1 MILKGSQ
8 RGGAA
13 QLAHHLMND
22 RDNDHIELVE
32 LRGFVAGDLSGA
44 LEEAHAISKATRC
57 QQFLFSLSL
66 NPPKDQDAGFEAIM
80 DAADAA
86 EERLGLTGQPR
97 AVVIH
102 EKQGRR
108 HAHVVWSRIDGNEMK
123 AINLPHFKNRL
134 RDLSKELYLE
144 HGWELPDGHRE
155 NGWKNPLNFTL
166 AEWQQAKRLDLDP
179 REIKQMFQ
187 QAWAHSDDQKS
198 LKHALQE
205 HGFHLARGDRRG
217 FVAVDIHG
225 EVFSLAR
232 WAGVKTKAVRER
244 LGEPDR
250 LSSVDE
256 TKDMIRNTL
265 SQNMRGYL
273 RELKSAQETESQ
285 PLADARKTLVR
296 KQRLERE
303 QLAARQRL
311 RQREEEVE
319 RAKRFRKGVMGVWDL
334 LTGRARELRR
344 ENEREVTQSRMR
356 DRSEKELLFRSQ
368 IAERRELQTHMD
380 RQREAHR
387 AARLHVYRQIA
398 TVLHP
403 MRANGNAPER
413 SRDPVPAP

>member
-1 MILKGSQ
+1 M
-8 RGGAA
+8 
-13 QLAHHLMND
+13 
-22 RDNDHIELVE
+22 
-32 LRGFVAGDLSGA
+32 AGDLSGA

-187 QAWAHSDDQKS
+187 QAWERSDDQKS

-225 EVFSLAR
+225 EVFSLSR
-232 WAGVKTKAVRER
+232 WAGVKTRAVRER
-244 LGEPDR
+244 LGEPDQ
-250 LSSVDE
+250 LPSVDQTRE
-256 TKDMIRNTL
+256 TIRNT
-265 SQNMRGYL
+265 
-273 RELKSAQETESQ
+273 
-285 PLADARKTLVR
+285 
-296 KQRLERE
+296 
-303 QLAARQRL
+303 
-311 RQREEEVE
+311 
-319 RAKRFRKGVMGVWDL
+319 
-334 LTGRARELRR
+334 
-344 ENEREVTQSRMR
+344 
-356 DRSEKELLFRSQ
+356 
-368 IAERRELQTHMD
+368 
-380 RQREAHR
+380 
-387 AARLHVYRQIA
+387 
-398 TVLHP
+398 
-403 MRANGNAPER
+403 
-413 SRDPVPAP
+413 